1 MEKPLDMD
9 APDLTTRAG
18 RLRATLLHAF
28 PGAVVEV
35 RDDSGL
41 HAGHSGARPGGE
53 THYAVRV
60 VAPGFAGMTRLAR
73 SRAVHAALAEEFG
86 GGLHALALELRAPG
100 EA

>member
-9 APDLTTRAG
+9 MPDMTTRAG

-28 PGAVVEV
+28 PGAEVTV

-41 HAGHSGARPGGE
+41 HAGHAGARPGGE
-53 THYAVRV
+53 THYAIRI

-73 SRAVHAALAEEFG
+73 SRAVHAALAGEFG
-86 GGLHALALELRAPG
+86 TGMHALALELRAPG
-100 EA
+100 E